1 MLVITRKSDEGI
13 VIDDNI
19 EITILEV
26 NKDRVKIGI
35 NAPKNVRILRSEIFD
50 TEQANK
56 QASQRI
62 PENIM
67 KLLLSEDGRGN

>member
-19 EITILEV
+19 EITVLEV

-35 NAPKNVRILRSEIFD
+35 NAPKNVRILRSEIYD

-56 QASQRI
+56 QASQKI

-67 KLLLSEDGRGN
+67 KLLLNKDGRGN